1 MDLLVFSQIFFNL
14 TASIVVIVLGVLF
27 AITTYY
33 LIYIMKHL
41 QNISNSLDGATDELK
56 MRIEEIMEK
65 LLSLPLFS
73 YFLKTRNKGS

>member
-1 MDLLVFSQIFFNL
+1 
-14 TASIVVIVLGVLF
+14 
-27 AITTYY
+27 
-33 LIYIMKHL
+33 MKHL

-73 YFLKTRNKGS
+73 YFLKTRNKGSGESRNKKRS